1 MKHLLNFELFEKK
14 IYQEYKSTFT
24 HDDKEYDLN
33 KLFKLT
39 QKRKVSEMPVSK
51 LKWILKY
58 TKVFKNR
65 IKKADLNY
73 PILIGRHGKKW
84 ITYDGAHRLSK
95 AVNQEKETIKVI
107 KVPKY
112 ILNKCLINK
121 D

>member
-1 MKHLLNFELFEKK
+1 MEHLFNFELFEKK
-14 IYQEYKSTFT
+14 LYKEYKSTFT
-24 HDDKEYDLN
+24 HDGKEYDLN
-33 KLFKLT
+33 KMFKLT
-39 QKRKVSEMPVSK
+39 QNRKSVEMPLSK

-58 TKVFKNR
+58 TKVYKKRVKN
-65 IKKADLNY
+65 ADTNY
-73 PILIGRHGKKW
+73 PILIGKYGKKW

-95 AVNQEKETIKVI
+95 LVKQEKDSIKVI